1 MTDISDITT
10 EGQIQIVW
18 REPDPPHGRILHYNI
33 KVQQNGRDEVI
44 YGYNSTSVNQNT
56 LMKLENITADNF
68 KLQVYIS
75 LY

>member
-1 MTDISDITT
+1 MDISDITT
-10 EGQIQIVW
+10 GGQIQIVW
-18 REPDPPHGRILHYNI
+18 RKPDPPHGRILHYNI

-44 YGYNSTSVNQNT
+44 YGYNSTSVDQNT
-56 LMKLENITADNF
+56 LMKLENLTADSF